1 MQASNRLRTVFA
13 QGKQAMGMWQM
24 IPGANV
30 SRILASSGVDWV
42 MVDCEHGNM
51 DDRAM
56 HDAVPAIAAL
66 GVSPIVRIPDM
77 QGWMVKRAL
86 DAGAHGIL
94 VPMLRSA
101 AEAREIVQSAKFPP
115 LGKRGFG
122 SPIAP
127 SRFSP
132 VPSFT
137 EYLQQANDAILT
149 MVQIET
155 QEALDQVEEIAAVP
169 GIDVLFVGPFDLG
182 NNIGQPILN
191 GVVSDELKAAIARIL
206 AAVHNAGKK
215 CGMYCANGAQAK
227 ASADQGFD
235 MINVATDYTS
245 LQTLVREELSVASS
259 EEKPERG
266 VSY

>member
-1 MQASNRLRTVFA
+1 MQASNRLRNAFA
-13 QGKQAMGMWQM
+13 AGKQAMGMWQM

-86 DAGAHGIL
+86 DSGAHGIL
-94 VPMLRSA
+94 VPLLRSA
-101 AEAREIVQSAKFPP
+101 AEARDIVQSAKFPP
-115 LGKRGFG
+115 VGKRGFG
-122 SPIAP
+122 SPIAL
-127 SRFSP
+127 SRFNP

-137 EYLQQANDAILT
+137 GYLQQANDAILT

-155 QEALDQVEEIAAVP
+155 QEALNEVEDIAAVP
-169 GIDVLFVGPFDLG
+169 GVDVLFVGPFDLG
-182 NNIGQPILN
+182 NNIGEPILD
-191 GVVSDELKAAIARIL
+191 GVVTDKLKAAIARIL
-206 AAVHNAGKK
+206 TAAHKAGKK
-215 CGMYCANGAQAK
+215 CGMYCATGAQAK
-227 ASADQGFD
+227 ASAAQGFD

-245 LQTLVREELSVASS
+245 LQALVSEELSVAMSQA
-259 EEKPERG
+259 KPDRG